1 MKYVEQVK
9 TIVLFLLIFMSLA
22 LTFTIW
28 TFTPT
33 FPQIENT
40 SATEVAL
47 GANKAVDEVVQAT
60 KVLYHSEEEAKGTT
74 SQEQIDLL
82 LDVMKQW
89 QIHDITTI
97 SEDTPIKELESFMHG
112 PDRATIYFPGPVPFP
127 VIDSILT
134 ITDDSMP
141 EASFDRLVID
151 WGEANETNFFLYFIN
166 SKSGR
171 VHQGN
176 VSTTEL
182 DRLVDEIVEPAFAN
196 YPAYVTSEEL
206 GILPIYVP
214 ESAEVLNTYRYLQED
229 IPEQKLVDGLFETPG
244 SVTTTGDLVNRE
256 YSDDA
261 DALMSFDE
269 NAKSVNYVQ
278 PQAETND
285 PAIPSELIFE
295 TADFI
300 NTHSGWTNDYRYF
313 GMEPLNQK
321 IDYRLYQDNL
331 PVFSQTFETDLEVVW
346 GIEDEEEKVFRYKR
360 PYYVLESLG
369 ASGSLEL
376 PSGAAVLHALEHMD
390 IDQKSVTD
398 IVHGYVM
405 ARDEKEPERLIS
417 LQPSWYYKADGAWTQ
432 LPADVL
438 GGDPFGL
445 E

>member
-1 MKYVEQVK
+1 MKYIEQIK

-33 FPQIENT
+33 FPQIEST
-40 SATEVAL
+40 PATEVEL
-47 GANKAVDEVVQAT
+47 GANKAVDEVVQPT
-60 KVLYHSEEEAKGTT
+60 KVLYHSDEEAKGTT
-74 SQEQIDLL
+74 NQQQVDLL

-89 QIHDITTI
+89 QIHDIKTI
-97 SEDTPIKELESFMHG
+97 SEDTPIKELASFMHD
-112 PDRATIYFPGPVPFP
+112 PDRAVVYFPGPVPFP
-127 VIDSILT
+127 VIDSIMN

-141 EASFDRLVID
+141 EASFDRIVVA
-151 WGEANETNFFLYFIN
+151 WGEASETDFMLYFIN

-171 VHQGN
+171 IHQGN
-176 VSTTEL
+176 VSTNEL
-182 DRLVDEIVEPAFAN
+182 ARLQGQVVGPAFEN
-196 YPAYVTSEEL
+196 YPAYITSAEI
-206 GILPIYVP
+206 GVLPIYVQ
-214 ESAEVLNTYRYLQED
+214 ESAGELNTYRYLQED
-229 IPEQKLVDGLFETPG
+229 IPEQKLVDGLFESPS

-256 YSDDA
+256 YSDES

-285 PAIPSELIFE
+285 PAIPSELIFD

-331 PVFSQTFETDLEVVW
+331 PVFSQTFETDLEVEW
-346 GIEDEEEKVFRYKR
+346 GVEAEEEKVFRYKR
-360 PYYVLESLG
+360 PYYMLESLG

-376 PSGAAVLHALEHMD
+376 PSGAAVLHAIEHMD
-390 IDQKSVTD
+390 GDPKKVSEIAQ
-398 IVHGYVM
+398 GYTM

-417 LQPSWYYKADGAWTQ
+417 LQPAWYYKADGIWAP
-432 LPADVL
+432 LPAEAL
-438 GGDPFGL
+438 GGGLFGL

>member
-9 TIVLFLLIFMSLA
+9 TIFLFLLIFLSLA

-33 FPQIENT
+33 FPQIEST
-40 SATEVAL
+40 PATEVAL
-47 GANKAVDEVVQAT
+47 GASKAVDEVVQPT

-74 SQEQIDLL
+74 NQEQIDLL
-82 LDVMKQW
+82 LGVMKLW

-97 SEDTPIKELESFMHG
+97 SEDTPVKKLTSFMHG
-112 PDRATIYFPGPVPFP
+112 PDRAAIYFPGPVPFP
-127 VIDSILT
+127 VIDSIMN

-141 EASFDRLVID
+141 EASFDRIVVA
-151 WGEANETNFFLYFIN
+151 WGEASETDFMLYFIN

-182 DRLVDEIVEPAFAN
+182 ENLKNQVVEPAFAN
-196 YPAYVTSEEL
+196 YSTYITSKEV
-206 GILPIYVP
+206 GVLPIYIP
-214 ESAEVLNTYRYLQED
+214 ESAEKLNTYRYLQED
-229 IPEQKLVDGLFETPG
+229 IPEQKLVDGLFENPS

-256 YSDDA
+256 YSDES
-261 DALMSFDE
+261 DALMNFDE
-269 NAKSVNYVQ
+269 SAKSVNYVQ

-285 PAIPSELIFE
+285 PAIPSELIFK

-346 GIEDEEEKVFRYKR
+346 GIEDETEKVFRYKR

-369 ASGSLEL
+369 ASGSQEL
-376 PSGAAVLHALEHMD
+376 PSGAAVLHAIEHMD
-390 IDQKSVTD
+390 IEPKNVSE
-398 IVHGYVM
+398 IVQGYTM

-417 LQPSWYYKADGAWTQ
+417 LQPAWYYKTNGIWTQ
-432 LPADVL
+432 LPEDVL
-438 GGDPFGL
+438 GGDQFGL

>member
-1 MKYVEQVK
+1 MKYVEQIK
-9 TIVLFLLIFMSLA
+9 TIILFLLIFMSLA

-40 SATEVAL
+40 PATEVAL
-47 GANKAVDEVVQAT
+47 GANKDVDEVVQAT
-60 KVLYHSEEEAKGTT
+60 KVLYHSEEETKGTT
-74 SQEQIDLL
+74 SQQQIDMLV
-82 LDVMKQW
+82 DVMKQW

-97 SEDTPIKELESFMHG
+97 SEDTSAKALTSFMHE
-112 PDRATIYFPGPVPFP
+112 PDRAAIYFPGPVPFP
-127 VIDSILT
+127 VIDSIMS

-141 EASFDRLVID
+141 EASFDRLVVA
-151 WGEANETNFFLYFIN
+151 WGEANETDFMLYFIN

-171 VHQGN
+171 VYQGN
-176 VSTTEL
+176 VSRAEL
-182 DRLVDEIVEPAFAN
+182 ENLQNQVVDPAFEN
-196 YPAYVTSEEL
+196 YPTYITSKEIGL
-206 GILPIYVP
+206 LPIYVP
-214 ESAEVLNTYRYLQED
+214 ESAGELNTYRYLQED
-229 IPEQKLVDGLFETPG
+229 IPEQKLVDGLFENPR

-256 YSDDA
+256 YSDES
-261 DALMSFDE
+261 DALMNFDE

-278 PQAETND
+278 PEAETND
-285 PAIPSELIFE
+285 PAIPSELIFK

-346 GIEDEEEKVFRYKR
+346 GVEAETEKVFRYKR

-376 PSGAAVLHALEHMD
+376 PSGAAALHAIEHMD
-390 IDQKSVTD
+390 IDQKSITE
-398 IVHGYVM
+398 IVQGYSM
-405 ARDEKEPERLIS
+405 ARDEKDPERLIS
-417 LQPSWYYKADGAWTQ
+417 LQPAWYYKADGIWTQ
-432 LPADVL
+432 LPAEAL
-438 GGDPFGL
+438 GGDQLGL